1 LAADETWQAGAD
13 TIPHEMMRPLV
24 LRRQL
29 EAVAAMT
36 WGEMH
41 PLATLTEAL
50 ALPFVSFLYHCSN
63 PRRLPLKPASSCN
76 KKCR

>member
-36 WGEMH
+36 WGR
-41 PLATLTEAL
+41 
-50 ALPFVSFLYHCSN
+50 CI
-63 PRRLPLKPASSCN
+63 RLP
-76 KKCR
+76 R